1 MKEEILVKPESL
13 QSLIEAELPEEPCWI
28 YPGILPKGGTLLF
41 GGGAKIG
48 KSFIM
53 LELQRALS
61 TGTQPFGCHKLTV
74 GDPCKT
80 LLIEQELGKYG
91 LQKRVKSI
99 FAEERKDV
107 YGKNAYYVSKVPEM
121 QLDDRD
127 GREMLMKLVED
138 VKPDILFLDP
148 IGRMNSYD
156 ENKSDQIQQLF
167 SHLDYVLKCFE
178 GSGMSLVVSHHF
190 NKPSNDPQSKRDP
203 LDAYNFRG
211 SSKWFDCPDS
221 LITVNRLKNL
231 DTKWKSWEVQVRYQ
245 LRQDEGLNDMV
256 FSVNRE
262 NDLRVRYERTLGDE
276 IKPMKKKE
284 DEDLNKVMPKKQLK
298 FAQG

>member
-1 MKEEILVKPESL
+1 MREEISVKPESL
-13 QSLIEAELPEEPCWI
+13 QSLIEADLPEAPCWI

-41 GGGAKIG
+41 GGAAKIG

-91 LQKRVKSI
+91 LQKRIKSI

-127 GREMLMKLVED
+127 GRDLLMKLVDD

-148 IGRMNSYD
+148 IGRLHSYD
-156 ENKSDQIQQLF
+156 ENKADQIQQLF
-167 SHLDYVLKCFE
+167 SNIECLLKIFE
-178 GSGMSLVVSHHF
+178 GSGMSVVISHHS
-190 NKPSNDPQSKRDP
+190 NKPSQDPQSKRDP
-203 LDAYNFRG
+203 LDPYNFSG
-211 SSKWFDCPDS
+211 SAKFFNCPDT
-221 LITVNRLKNL
+221 LMTVNRLKNL
-231 DTKWKSWEVQVRYQ
+231 DTKHKAWEIQVRFH

-256 FSVNRE
+256 FTVNKE

-276 IKPMKKKE
+276 IKPMKKVVEEGKE
-284 DEDLNKVMPKKQLK
+284 MPKKQLR
-298 FAQG
+298 FAEG